1 MANNLM
7 KTTAL
12 GLIAACAF
20 VGGAHAGGFARGEAD
35 TDILYEDGTVAGRG
49 GWVYVMPDR
58 SFATIDGTASDD
70 DAYSENY
77 GIPSFAGK
85 FRVGDNFSCAITYT
99 QPFGAKSEY
108 GDDAQTADRS
118 ADIAAF
124 LAASPTDPGYSGLQL
139 TAAGGGNAVLSS
151 EFETNE
157 IGGTCAVNFAA
168 GPGNF
173 YIIGGVFSQSFDY
186 TESKDFGTLNLQ
198 DDSAFGYRLGA
209 AYEIKE
215 YALRAELMYRSQVDH
230 EASGTFTLQNAT
242 VGGLLGGIPVGTQF
256 SSTGTGSLPQSLEL
270 NLQSGIAPEWL
281 AFGSIKWTDWSVLQT
296 LNYNI
301 TGLGD
306 LQKNF
311 FWRDGWTITGGVG
324 HQFNEKISGALSL
337 TWDRGVGTGADI
349 FSDTWTLGA
358 GAQIKHGPGVLRI
371 GAAASYLTSGEQST
385 ADGADFDATADGDWA
400 YALSANY
407 RISF

>member
-1 MANNLM
+1 MANHLM

-20 VGGAHAGGFARGEAD
+20 VGGAQAGGFARGEAD
-35 TDILYEDGTVAGRG
+35 TDILYEDGTVAARG

-58 SFATIDGTASDD
+58 AFDTIRGSNATD

-77 GIPSFAGK
+77 GIPSFAAK
-85 FRVGDNFSCAITYT
+85 FRATDNFSCVITYT
-99 QPFGAKSEY
+99 QPFGADSTY
-108 GDDAQTADRS
+108 GTQARAADRA
-118 ADIAAF
+118 AD
-124 LAASPTDPGYSGLQL
+124 TGT
-139 TAAGGGNAVLSS
+139 TAALGGNAVFSS
-151 EFETNE
+151 EFDTNE
-157 IGGTCAVNFAA
+157 LGGTCAVNFDA
-168 GPGNF
+168 GPGQF
-173 YIIGGVFSQSFDY
+173 YVLGGAFTQSFDY
-186 TESKDFGTLNLQ
+186 TEVKDFGTLNLQ
-198 DDSAFGYRLGA
+198 DDSAFGYRFGA

-230 EASGTFTLQNAT
+230 EASGLFTLQSSTLAGAIGRT
-242 VGGLLGGIPVGTQF
+242 VGSQI

-270 NLQSGIAPEWL
+270 NLQSGIAPGWL

-301 TGLGD
+301 AATGLGD
-306 LQKNF
+306 QQKNF

-324 HQFNEKISGALSL
+324 HQINEKVSGALSL

-349 FSDTWTLGA
+349 FTDTWTLGA

-371 GAAASYLTSGEQST
+371 GAAASYLTSGSQST
-385 ADGADFDATADGDWA
+385 TQGADFNATANGDWA

>member
-1 MANNLM
+1 MANHLM

-20 VGGAHAGGFARGEAD
+20 VGGAQAGGFSRGEAD
-35 TDILYEDGTVAGRG
+35 TDILYEDGTIAGRG

-70 DAYSENY
+70 DSYSENY

-85 FRVGDNFSCAITYT
+85 FRVSDNFSCAITYT
-99 QPFGAKSEY
+99 QPFGANSTY
-108 GDDAQTADRS
+108 GEDSQAADR
-118 ADIAAF
+118 
-124 LAASPTDPGYSGLQL
+124 ASDTGV
-139 TAAGGGNAVLSS
+139 TALLGGNAVLSS
-151 EFETNE
+151 KFSTDEL
-157 IGGTCAVNFAA
+157 GGTCAVNFDA
-168 GPGNF
+168 GPGQA
-173 YIIGGVFSQSFDY
+173 YVLGGVFTQSFDY

-215 YALRAELMYRSQVDH
+215 YALRAELLYRSQVDH
-230 EASGTFTLQNAT
+230 EAEGTFTNIDNAG
-242 VGGLLGGIPVGTQF
+242 VGAFLGVPVGT
-256 SSTGTGSLPQSLEL
+256 SVSATGSGSLPQSLEF
-270 NLQSGIAPEWL
+270 NLQSGIAPGWL

-301 TGLGD
+301 TGPIGD
-306 LQKNF
+306 QEKNF
-311 FWRDGWTITGGVG
+311 FWRDGWTVTGGVG

>member
-1 MANNLM
+1 MANHLM

-20 VGGAHAGGFARGEAD
+20 VGGAQAGGFARGEAD
-35 TDILYEDGTVAGRG
+35 TDILYEDGTVAARG
-49 GWVYVMPDR
+49 GVVYVMPDR
-58 SFATIDGTASDD
+58 AFDTIRGAGATDA
-70 DAYSENY
+70 AYSENY
-77 GIPSFAGK
+77 AIPSFAAK
-85 FRVGDNFSCAITYT
+85 FRVSENFSCALTYT
-99 QPFGAKSEY
+99 QPFGADSSY
-108 GDDAQTADRS
+108 GAQARAADRASDTGQTA
-118 ADIAAF
+118 A
-124 LAASPTDPGYSGLQL
+124 L
-139 TAAGGGNAVLSS
+139 GGNAVFSS
-151 EFETNE
+151 SFDTDEL
-157 IGGTCAVNFAA
+157 GGTCAANFGA
-168 GPGNF
+168 GPGELF
-173 YIIGGVFSQSFDY
+173 FLGGVFTQSFDY
-186 TESKDFGTLNLQ
+186 TEAKDFGTLNLQ

-230 EASGTFTLQNAT
+230 EASGVFTLQSAT
-242 VGGLLGGIPVGTQF
+242 LAGAIGRAVGSQI

-270 NLQSGIAPEWL
+270 SLQSGIAPDWL

-301 TGLGD
+301 AAAGLGD
-306 LQKNF
+306 QQKNF

-324 HQFNEKISGALSL
+324 HQITEKVSGALSL

-358 GAQIKHGPGVLRI
+358 GTQIKHGPGVLRI
-371 GAAASYLTSGEQST
+371 GAAASYLTSGSQST
-385 ADGADFDATADGDWA
+385 TQGADFNATAGGDWA

>member
-1 MANNLM
+1 MANHLM

-20 VGGAHAGGFARGEAD
+20 VGGAQAGGFSRGEAD
-35 TDILYEDGTVAGRG
+35 TDILYEDGTIAGRG

-58 SFATIDGTASDD
+58 SFATISGTASDD

-85 FRVGDNFSCAITYT
+85 FRVSDNFSCAITYT
-99 QPFGAKSEY
+99 QPFGADSTY
-108 GDDAQTADRS
+108 GEDAQAADKA
-118 ADIAAF
+118 AD
-124 LAASPTDPGYSGLQL
+124 LAAGSPI
-139 TAAGGGNAVLSS
+139 GNAVESS
-151 EFETNE
+151 RFTTDEL
-157 IGGTCAVNFAA
+157 GGTCAVNFDA
-168 GPGNF
+168 GPGDLYF
-173 YIIGGVFSQSFDY
+173 IGGVFSQSFNY
-186 TESKDFGTLNLQ
+186 TESKTLGTLDLE
-198 DDSAFGYRLGA
+198 DSSAFGYRLGA

-215 YALRAELMYRSQVDH
+215 YALRAEIMYRSQVDH
-230 EASGTFTLQNAT
+230 EASGTFTNDDSAA
-242 VGGLLGGIPVGTQF
+242 VAAFYGIPIG
-256 SSTGTGSLPQSLEL
+256 SSVSASGTGSLPQSLEL
-270 NLQSGIAPEWL
+270 NLQSGIAPGWL

-296 LNYNI
+296 LNYTITNI
-301 TGLGD
+301 GD
-306 LQKNF
+306 QEKNF
-311 FWRDGWTITGGVG
+311 FWRDGWTVTGGVG

-385 ADGADFDATADGDWA
+385 ADGADFNATADGDWA

>member
-1 MANNLM
+1 MANHLM

-20 VGGAHAGGFARGEAD
+20 VGGAQAGGFSRGEAD
-35 TDILYEDGTVAGRG
+35 TDILYEDGTIAGRG

-58 SFATIDGTASDD
+58 SFATIGGTASDD

-77 GIPSFAGK
+77 GIPSFSGK
-85 FRVGDNFSCAITYT
+85 FRVSDNFSCAITYT
-99 QPFGAKSEY
+99 QPFGAKSSY
-108 GDDAQTADRS
+108 GDDAQAADRS
-118 ADIAAF
+118 SDIAAF
-124 LAASPTDPGYSGLQL
+124 AAADPSDPGYTGLQL
-139 TAAGGGNAVLSS
+139 TAALGGNAVLSS
-151 EFETNE
+151 EFDTDEL
-157 IGGTCAVNFAA
+157 GGTCAVNFDA
-168 GPGNF
+168 GPGQF
-173 YIIGGVFSQSFDY
+173 YIIGGAFTQSFDY

-215 YALRAELMYRSQVDH
+215 YALRAEIMYRSQVDH
-230 EASGTFTLQNAT
+230 EASGQFTLESAGLGGFL
-242 VGGLLGGIPVGTQF
+242 GGLPVGTQL
-256 SSTGTGSLPQSLEL
+256 SSTGSGSLPQSLEL
-270 NLQSGIAPEWL
+270 NLQSGIAPGWL
-281 AFGSIKWTDWSVLQT
+281 AFASVKWTDWSVLQT

-301 TGLGD
+301 TGIGD
-306 LQKNF
+306 QQKNF
-311 FWRDGWTITGGVG
+311 FWRDGWTVTGGVG

-385 ADGADFDATADGDWA
+385 ADGADFNATADGDWA

>member
-1 MANNLM
+1 MANHLM

-20 VGGAHAGGFARGEAD
+20 VGGAQAGGFSRGEAD
-35 TDILYEDGTVAGRG
+35 TDILYEDGTIAGRG

-58 SFATIDGTASDD
+58 SFATISGTASDD

-85 FRVGDNFSCAITYT
+85 FRVSDNFSCALTYT

-108 GDDAQTADRS
+108 GAQAQAADKL
-118 ADIAAF
+118 AD
-124 LAASPTDPGYSGLQL
+124 
-139 TAAGGGNAVLSS
+139 GGGVLGNAVETSQFTTD
-151 EFETNE
+151 EF
-157 IGGTCAVNFAA
+157 GGTCAVNFDA
-168 GPGNF
+168 GPGDV
-173 YIIGGVFSQSFDY
+173 YVIGGVFTQSFSY
-186 TESKDFGTLNLQ
+186 TEVKTYGTLDLE

-230 EASGTFTLQNAT
+230 EAEGTFTNNDNAF
-242 VGGLLGGIPVGTQF
+242 VGAFLGVPVG
-256 SSTGTGSLPQSLEL
+256 SSVFASGTGSLPQSLEL
-270 NLQSGIAPEWL
+270 SLQSGIAPGWL
-281 AFGSIKWTDWSVLQT
+281 AFGSVKWTDWSVLQT
-296 LNYNI
+296 LNYSI
-301 TGLGD
+301 TGPIGD
-306 LQKNF
+306 QTKDF
-311 FWRDGWTITGGVG
+311 FWRDGWTVTGGVG

-385 ADGADFDATADGDWA
+385 ADGADFNATADGDWA

>member
-1 MANNLM
+1 MANHLM

-20 VGGAHAGGFARGEAD
+20 VGGAQAGGFARGEAD
-35 TDILYEDGTVAGRG
+35 TDILYEDGTVAARG

-58 SFATIDGTASDD
+58 AFDTIRGSDATD

-77 GIPSFAGK
+77 GIPSFAAK
-85 FRVGDNFSCAITYT
+85 FRATDNFSCVITYT
-99 QPFGAKSEY
+99 QPFGADSTY
-108 GDDAQTADRS
+108 GTQARAADRA
-118 ADIAAF
+118 AD
-124 LAASPTDPGYSGLQL
+124 TGT
-139 TAAGGGNAVLSS
+139 TAALGGNAVFSS
-151 EFETNE
+151 EFDTNE
-157 IGGTCAVNFAA
+157 LGGTCAVNFDA
-168 GPGNF
+168 GPGQF
-173 YIIGGVFSQSFDY
+173 YVLGGAFTQSFDY
-186 TESKDFGTLNLQ
+186 TEVKDFGTLNLQ
-198 DDSAFGYRLGA
+198 DDSAFGYRFGA

-230 EASGTFTLQNAT
+230 EASGLFTLQSSTLAGAIGRT
-242 VGGLLGGIPVGTQF
+242 VGSQI

-270 NLQSGIAPEWL
+270 NLQSGIAPGWL

-301 TGLGD
+301 AATGLGD
-306 LQKNF
+306 QQKNF

-324 HQFNEKISGALSL
+324 HQINEKVSGALSL

-349 FSDTWTLGA
+349 FTDTWTLGA

-371 GAAASYLTSGEQST
+371 GAAASYLTSGSQST
-385 ADGADFDATADGDWA
+385 ADGADFNATADGDWA

>member
-1 MANNLM
+1 MANHLM

-20 VGGAHAGGFARGEAD
+20 VGGAQAGGFARGEAD
-35 TDILYEDGTVAGRG
+35 TDILYEDGTVAARG

-58 SFATIDGTASDD
+58 AFDTIRGSNATD

-77 GIPSFAGK
+77 GIPSFAAK
-85 FRVGDNFSCAITYT
+85 FRATDNFSCVITYT
-99 QPFGAKSEY
+99 QPFGAESTY
-108 GDDAQTADRS
+108 GTQARAADRA
-118 ADIAAF
+118 AD
-124 LAASPTDPGYSGLQL
+124 TGT
-139 TAAGGGNAVLSS
+139 TAALGGNAVFSS
-151 EFETNE
+151 EFDTNE
-157 IGGTCAVNFAA
+157 LGGTCAVNFDA
-168 GPGNF
+168 GPGQF
-173 YIIGGVFSQSFDY
+173 YVLGGAFTQSFDY
-186 TESKDFGTLNLQ
+186 TEVKDFGTLNLQ
-198 DDSAFGYRLGA
+198 DDSAFGYRFGA

-230 EASGTFTLQNAT
+230 EASGLFTLQSSTLAGAIGRT
-242 VGGLLGGIPVGTQF
+242 VGSQI

-270 NLQSGIAPEWL
+270 NLQSGIAPGWL

-301 TGLGD
+301 AATGLGD
-306 LQKNF
+306 QQKNF

-324 HQFNEKISGALSL
+324 HQINEKVSGALSL

-349 FSDTWTLGA
+349 FTDTWTLGA

-371 GAAASYLTSGEQST
+371 GAAASYLTSGSQST
-385 ADGADFDATADGDWA
+385 TQGADFNATADGDWA

>member
-1 MANNLM
+1 MANHLM

-20 VGGAHAGGFARGEAD
+20 VGGAQAGGFARGEAD
-35 TDILYEDGTVAGRG
+35 TDILYEDGTVAARG

-58 SFATIDGTASDD
+58 AFDTIRGSDATD
-70 DAYSENY
+70 DAYSESY
-77 GIPSFAGK
+77 GIPSFAAK
-85 FRVGDNFSCAITYT
+85 FRATDNFSCAITYT
-99 QPFGAKSEY
+99 QPFGADSSY
-108 GDDAQTADRS
+108 GTQARAADRA
-118 ADIAAF
+118 AD
-124 LAASPTDPGYSGLQL
+124 TGT
-139 TAAGGGNAVLSS
+139 TAALGGNAVFSS
-151 EFETNE
+151 EFDTNE
-157 IGGTCAVNFAA
+157 LGGTCAVNFDA
-168 GPGNF
+168 GPGQF
-173 YIIGGVFSQSFDY
+173 YVLGGAFTQSFDY
-186 TESKDFGTLNLQ
+186 TEVKDFGTLNLQ
-198 DDSAFGYRLGA
+198 DDSAFGYRFGA

-230 EASGTFTLQNAT
+230 EASGLFTLQSSTLAGAIGRT
-242 VGGLLGGIPVGTQF
+242 VGSQI

-270 NLQSGIAPEWL
+270 NLQSGIAPGWL

-301 TGLGD
+301 AATGLGD
-306 LQKNF
+306 QQKNF

-324 HQFNEKISGALSL
+324 HQINEKVSGALTL

-349 FSDTWTLGA
+349 FTDTWTLGA

-371 GAAASYLTSGEQST
+371 GAAASYLTSGSQST
-385 ADGADFDATADGDWA
+385 TQGADFNATADGDWA

>member
-1 MANNLM
+1 MANHLM

-20 VGGAHAGGFARGEAD
+20 VGGAQAGGFARGEAD
-35 TDILYEDGTVAGRG
+35 TDILYEDGTVAARG

-58 SFATIDGTASDD
+58 AFDTIRGSDATD

-77 GIPSFAGK
+77 GIPSFAAK
-85 FRVGDNFSCAITYT
+85 FRATDNFSCVITYT
-99 QPFGAKSEY
+99 QPFGADSAY
-108 GDDAQTADRS
+108 GTQARAADRA
-118 ADIAAF
+118 AD
-124 LAASPTDPGYSGLQL
+124 TGT
-139 TAAGGGNAVLSS
+139 TAALGGNAVFSS
-151 EFETNE
+151 EFDTNE
-157 IGGTCAVNFAA
+157 LGGTCAVNFDA
-168 GPGNF
+168 GPGQF
-173 YIIGGVFSQSFDY
+173 YVLGGAFTQSFDY
-186 TESKDFGTLNLQ
+186 TEVKDFGTLNLQ
-198 DDSAFGYRLGA
+198 DDSAFGYRFGA

-230 EASGTFTLQNAT
+230 EASGLFTLQSSTLAGAIGRT
-242 VGGLLGGIPVGTQF
+242 VGSQI

-270 NLQSGIAPEWL
+270 NLQSGIAPGWL

-301 TGLGD
+301 AATGLGD
-306 LQKNF
+306 QQKNF

-324 HQFNEKISGALSL
+324 HQINEKVSGALSL

-349 FSDTWTLGA
+349 FTDTWTLGA

-371 GAAASYLTSGEQST
+371 GAAASYLTSGSQST
-385 ADGADFDATADGDWA
+385 ADGADFNATADGDWA

>member
-1 MANNLM
+1 MANHLM

-20 VGGAHAGGFARGEAD
+20 VGGAQAGGFARGEAD
-35 TDILYEDGTVAGRG
+35 TDILYEDGTVAARG

-58 SFATIDGTASDD
+58 AFDTIRGSNATD

-77 GIPSFAGK
+77 GIPSFAAK
-85 FRVGDNFSCAITYT
+85 FRATDNFSCVITYT
-99 QPFGAKSEY
+99 QPFGADSTY
-108 GDDAQTADRS
+108 GTQARAADRA
-118 ADIAAF
+118 AD
-124 LAASPTDPGYSGLQL
+124 TGT
-139 TAAGGGNAVLSS
+139 TAALGGNAVFSS
-151 EFETNE
+151 EFDTNE
-157 IGGTCAVNFAA
+157 LGGTCAVNFDA
-168 GPGNF
+168 GPGQF
-173 YIIGGVFSQSFDY
+173 YVLGGAFTQSFDY
-186 TESKDFGTLNLQ
+186 TEVKDFGTLNLQ
-198 DDSAFGYRLGA
+198 DDSAFGYRFGA

-230 EASGTFTLQNAT
+230 EASGLFTLQSSTLAGAIGRT
-242 VGGLLGGIPVGTQF
+242 VGSQI

-270 NLQSGIAPEWL
+270 NLQSGIAPGWL

-301 TGLGD
+301 AATGLGD
-306 LQKNF
+306 QQKNF

-324 HQFNEKISGALSL
+324 HQINEKVSGALSL

-349 FSDTWTLGA
+349 FTDTWTLGA

-371 GAAASYLTSGEQST
+371 GAAASYLTSGSQST
-385 ADGADFDATADGDWA
+385 TQGADFNATADGDWA